1 MGESSWVQC
10 MRCGYHFDSEKAKDK
25 GIVYINNHDVG
36 IACDSCKELIFNPNK
51 DKLWWI
57 V

>member
-1 MGESSWVQC
+1 